1 MTELSSSL
9 PSSPPREWL
18 RGPLA
23 RAVFA
28 LLLVLSLGIVFPAE
42 GAFYRSG
49 THFGALRQM
58 SVHGI
63 LAVGL
68 LPVILTGGI
77 DLAVGSMLGLVA
89 VVVAKLVMHLGFSGP
104 MGVLAGI
111 AVGAA
116 CGAVSG
122 SLVSFAR
129 VQPFVATLAMMVF
142 ARGLAKTVSGGMK
155 VATAVAGPDGVMRY
169 VEVPALF
176 RALDAQLAGGGIA
189 VVTLVF
195 LLMAAI
201 VGSLCGFHRLGRY
214 WLAVGGNEEAA
225 RLSGVPVA
233 AAKIAAY
240 AWCGICAAIAG
251 ICHAAEEQQGDPE
264 AGTTYELT
272 AIAMVVMGGT
282 SLAGGR
288 GGVGLTLLGV
298 LTIGYLDKI
307 LSINAVP
314 EASRLMLT
322 GVIVVLA
329 VLAQKPG
336 RS

>member
-1 MTELSSSL
+1 
-9 PSSPPREWL
+9 
-18 RGPLA
+18 
-23 RAVFA
+23 
-28 LLLVLSLGIVFPAE
+28 
-42 GAFYRSG
+42 G
-49 THFGALRQM
+49 THIGALRQM

-77 DLAVGSMLGLVA
+77 DLSVGSMLGLVA
-89 VVVAKLVMHLGFSGP
+89 VVVAKLVMHAGFSGFVGVFV
-104 MGVLAGI
+104 GVL
-111 AVGAA
+111 VGAA
-116 CGAVSG
+116 CGATSG
-122 SLVSFAR
+122 VLVSFAR
-129 VQPFVATLAMMVF
+129 LQPFVATLAMMVF
-142 ARGLAKTVSGGMK
+142 ARGLAKTASGGMK

-169 VEVPALF
+169 VEVPPLF
-176 RALDAQLAGGGIA
+176 RVLDMQLAGGGLA
-189 VVTLVF
+189 VVTVVF
-195 LLMAAI
+195 LGMAAI
-201 VGSLCGFHRLGRY
+201 IATICGLHRLGRY

-225 RLSGVPVA
+225 RLSGVNVA
-233 AAKIAAY
+233 AVKIAAY
-240 AWCGICAAIAG
+240 VWCGMCAAMAG

-329 VLAQKPG
+329 VLAQKSG

>member
-1 MTELSSSL
+1 MTERSSL
-9 PSSPPREWL
+9 AKDPFWRS
-18 RGPLA
+18 PLA
-23 RAVFA
+23 RAIFA
-28 LLLVLSLGIVFPAE
+28 LVFVMALGVVFPAE

-49 THFGALRQM
+49 THVGALRQL

-89 VVVAKLVMHLGFSGP
+89 VVVAKLVMHLGFSGLI
-104 MGVLAGI
+104 GVLAGI
-111 AVGAA
+111 VVGAG
-116 CGAVSG
+116 CGAISG

-169 VEVPALF
+169 VDVPPLF
-176 RALDAQLAGGGIA
+176 RTLDTQLAGGGIA

-195 LLMAAI
+195 LVMAAM
-201 VGSLCGFHRLGRY
+201 VGVLCGYHRMGRN

-233 AAKIAAY
+233 TAKIAAY
-240 AWCGICAAIAG
+240 AWCGLCAAIAG
-251 ICHAAEEQQGDPE
+251 ICHAAQEQQGDPE

-282 SLAGGR
+282 SLSGGR

-307 LSINAVP
+307 LSINAVA

-329 VLAQKPG
+329 VLAQKTG

>member
-1 MTELSSSL
+1 MTELSSSF
-9 PSSPPREWL
+9 PASRPGEWL

-23 RAVFA
+23 RAVLA
-28 LLLVLSLGIVFPAE
+28 LLLVLSLGLVFPAE
-42 GAFYRSG
+42 GAFYRPG

-104 MGVLAGI
+104 IGVLAGI

-142 ARGLAKTVSGGMK
+142 ARGLAKTASGGMK

-176 RALDAQLAGGGIA
+176 RALDTQLAGGGIA

-201 VGSLCGFHRLGRY
+201 VGALCGFHRLGRY

-251 ICHAAEEQQGDPE
+251 ICHAAAEQQGDPE

-322 GVIVVLA
+322 GIIVVLA

>member
-1 MTELSSSL
+1 MKDFTLT
-9 PSSPPREWL
+9 RGQMDWL
-18 RGPLA
+18 RSPLA
-23 RAVFA
+23 RALFA
-28 LLLVLSLGIVFPAE
+28 LLLVLVLGVVFPAE

-89 VVVAKLVMHLGFSGP
+89 VIVAKLVMHLGFSGA
-104 MGVLAGI
+104 MGIVAGLV
-111 AVGAA
+111 AGGA

-142 ARGLAKTVSGGMK
+142 ARGLAKMASGGMK

-169 VEVPALF
+169 VEVPPLF
-176 RALDAQLAGGGIA
+176 RAIDTQVAGGGVA
-189 VVTLVF
+189 VVTIVF
-195 LLMAAI
+195 LAMALV
-201 VGSLCGFHRLGRY
+201 VGALCGFHRIGRY

-225 RLSGVPVA
+225 RLSGVPVS

-240 AWCGICAAIAG
+240 VWCGICAAVAG

-264 AGTTYELT
+264 AGATYELT
-272 AIAMVVMGGT
+272 AIAMVVIGGT
-282 SLAGGR
+282 SLSGGR
-288 GGVGLTLLGV
+288 GGIGATLLGV

-329 VLAQKPG
+329 VLAQKSG

>member
-1 MTELSSSL
+1 MSETSLSLSARGSA
-9 PSSPPREWL
+9 EWI
-18 RGPLA
+18 RSPLA

-28 LLLVLSLGIVFPAE
+28 LVLVLVLGLVFPAE

-77 DLAVGSMLGLVA
+77 DLAVGSILGLVA
-89 VVVAKLVMHLGFSGP
+89 VIVAKLVMHAGFSGAI
-104 MGVLAGI
+104 GVFAGI
-111 AVGAA
+111 GAGA
-116 CGAVSG
+116 LCGVVSG
-122 SLVSFAR
+122 SILSFAR

-142 ARGLAKTVSGGMK
+142 ARGLAKSVSGGMK
-155 VATAVAGPDGVMRY
+155 VSTAVAGPDGVMHY

-176 RALDAQLAGGGIA
+176 RALDTQLAGGGLA

-195 LLMAAI
+195 LGMAVIIGA
-201 VGSLCGFHRLGRY
+201 LCGFHRLGRY

-225 RLSGVPVA
+225 RLSGVPVT

-240 AWCGICAAIAG
+240 AWCGLCAAVAG

-288 GGVGLTLLGV
+288 GGMGLTLLGV

-322 GVIVVLA
+322 GFIVVLA
-329 VLAQKPG
+329 VLAQKPV